1 MKKGILK
8 NQEKGLSKPDPKSV
22 TTAKSVVTDAEFVQ
36 QAILSRLSTLET
48 KVKDL
53 SSDNSRKERHIQSLQ
68 KQLHDVKQENKKLK
82 NENNRLRSQVEKLSG
97 GSTPT
102 LNSQNSST
110 PPSKDTITNSQAR
123 ARRTS
128 SLREKSDRHI
138 GGQPGH
144 KGATLHQSEHVDK
157 VEVANLAT
165 CPDCGANISKVE
177 GKVAERRQVIDI
189 TLSRKW
195 ITEYISFEKECPV
208 CGKKVRAPFPEGVN
222 APVCYGANLKAMVV
236 YLVEEMNA

>member
-128 SLREKSDRHI
+128 SLRD
-138 GGQPGH
+138 
-144 KGATLHQSEHVDK
+144 
-157 VEVANLAT
+157 
-165 CPDCGANISKVE
+165 
-177 GKVAERRQVIDI
+177 
-189 TLSRKW
+189 
-195 ITEYISFEKECPV
+195 
-208 CGKKVRAPFPEGVN
+208 FP
-222 APVCYGANLKAMVV
+222 PTKRFMT
-236 YLVEEMNA
+236 